1 MFQLYTVN
9 FGRLREVTILFSDLR
24 DFTSWMEAQAPGEV
38 VRDLNACFTL
48 MEGAIRAHGGL
59 VLQYIGDEI
68 EAVFDA
74 PMAEPRHA
82 TQAVQAALEMRRRL
96 AEWSA
101 DCEAMSRPRFRHGT
115 GIHTCE
121 ALAGTIGS
129 PDRLSY
135 ALVGDAVNLPSWLQD
150 LIKEIKTDIVVSAA
164 TKRRLADDVETLP
177 CPAVRV
183 KGKSAEV
190 EVFRVP

>member
-1 MFQLYTVN
+1 MPTAV
-9 FGRLREVTILFSDLR
+9 SCSS
-24 DFTSWMEAQAPGEV
+24 TS
-38 VRDLNACFTL
+38 
-48 MEGAIRAHGGL
+48 
-59 VLQYIGDEI
+59 
-68 EAVFDA
+68 
-74 PMAEPRHA
+74 A
-82 TQAVQAALEMRRRL
+82 TRSRRCSTRRWRNRGTRPQAVQAALEMRRRL

-101 DCEAMSRPRFRHGT
+101 DCEAMGRPRFRHGI

-164 TKRRLADDVETLP
+164 TKRRLADDVETVP
-177 CPAVRV
+177 CHAVRV